1 MQELVR
7 DRDPVNRAPKHRH
20 PSSMTFCIHIDCT
33 NRHASDIALTAQAP
47 RFGAAFAKS
56 RGRTKLALSKEIV
69 MNTEK
74 VIELGK
80 VSEETK
86 GTAFLG
92 ENIDQMHVGDN
103 G

>member
-1 MQELVR
+1 
-7 DRDPVNRAPKHRH
+7 
-20 PSSMTFCIHIDCT
+20 
-33 NRHASDIALTAQAP
+33 
-47 RFGAAFAKS
+47 
-56 RGRTKLALSKEIV
+56 

-86 GTAFLG
+86 GSKGTLESLEFPAQG
-92 ENIDQMHVGDN
+92 EG

>member
-1 MQELVR
+1 
-7 DRDPVNRAPKHRH
+7 VNRVPKGRDH
-20 PSSMTFCIHIDCT
+20 SSMTFLLDIDGT
-33 NRHASDIALTAQAP
+33 KSHASDIALAAQTP

-56 RGRTKLALSKEIV
+56 RGHTKLALSKEIV

-86 GTAFLG
+86 GG
-92 ENIDQMHVGDN
+92 IDSAETGQLRGPSA
-103 G
+103 

>member
-1 MQELVR
+1 
-7 DRDPVNRAPKHRH
+7 
-20 PSSMTFCIHIDCT
+20 MTFLVDIDCT
-33 NRHASDIALTAQAP
+33 KKQASDIALVARAP
-47 RFGAAFAKS
+47 RLEAAFAKS

-74 VIELGK
+74 VIEEMVIELGK

-86 GTAFLG
+86 GSGMGL
-92 ENIDQMHVGDN
+92 ENIVAPTAGTE